1 MVYIDI
7 CCRAT
12 KCPFFK
18 ENTNLASL
26 AWFTE
31 MILIILASN
40 LMHEMVWKINKRCTM
55 TIHFNVLST
64 IL

>member
-12 KCPFFK
+12 KCPFLK
-18 ENTNLASL
+18 ENTNLTSL

-31 MILIILASN
+31 MILIKLASN

>member
-1 MVYIDI
+1 MS
-7 CCRAT
+7 
-12 KCPFFK
+12 FFK

-31 MILIILASN
+31 MILIILASY

-64 IL
+64 ML